1 MRSAREMENLMQ
13 SFPRLVLVGL
23 AAIALAAPVAGQR
36 SDDQISSKSIAL
48 MHQGQ
53 ALMAAG
59 KLEDAENALETALAV
74 DPRNRWAY
82 TDIARVA
89 EKQHLF
95 GKAVRMTDKALL
107 IEPNDPDA
115 IAVQGE
121 AMVEM
126 GATARAQENLQKL
139 QQICGAKSCPQVAQ
153 LSTAISRGPTVAS
166 AKTPDSPKKD

>member
-1 MRSAREMENLMQ
+1 
-13 SFPRLVLVGL
+13 
-23 AAIALAAPVAGQR
+23 
-36 SDDQISSKSIAL
+36 

-53 ALMAAG
+53 ALLAAG

-82 TDIARVA
+82 IDLAKVA
-89 EKQHLF
+89 EKQRLF
-95 GKAVRMTDKALL
+95 GKAIRMTNKALI
-107 IEPNDPDA
+107 IEPNDLDA

-139 QQICGAKSCPQVAQ
+139 QTICGTKACPQVAQ
-153 LSTAISRGPTVAS
+153 LSAAISRGPAVAA
-166 AKTPDSPKKD
+166 AKTPESPKKD

>member
-1 MRSAREMENLMQ
+1 MQ
-13 SFPRLVLVGL
+13 SFPRLLLAGF

-36 SDDQISSKSIAL
+36 PDDQIQPKSVEL
-48 MHQGQ
+48 MHQGK
-53 ALMAAG
+53 ALLSVG
-59 KLEDAENALETALAV
+59 KLEDAQNALETALAV

-82 TDIARVA
+82 VDLARVA
-89 EKQHLF
+89 ERQHLF
-95 GKAVRMTDKALL
+95 GKAMRMTEKALL

-139 QQICGAKSCPQVAQ
+139 QAICGAKGCPQVAQ
-153 LSTAISRGPTVAS
+153 LSAAISRGPTVAS
-166 AKTPDSPKKD
+166 AKTPETPKKD

>member
-1 MRSAREMENLMQ
+1 MQ
-13 SFPRLVLVGL
+13 SFPRLLLAGF

-36 SDDQISSKSIAL
+36 PDDQIQPKSVEL
-48 MHQGQ
+48 MHQGK
-53 ALMAAG
+53 ALLSAG
-59 KLEDAENALETALAV
+59 KLEDAQNALETALAV

-82 TDIARVA
+82 VDLARVA
-89 EKQHLF
+89 ERQHLF
-95 GKAVRMTDKALL
+95 GKAMRMTEQALL

-139 QQICGAKSCPQVAQ
+139 QSICGANGCPQVAQ
-153 LSTAISRGPTVAS
+153 LSAAISRGPTVAS
-166 AKTPDSPKKD
+166 AKAPETPKKD

>member
-1 MRSAREMENLMQ
+1 MQ
-13 SFPRLVLVGL
+13 PFPRLLL
-23 AAIALAAPVAGQR
+23 AGFAAAVLAAPVASQR
-36 SDDQISSKSIAL
+36 ADDQIQPKSVQL
-48 MHQGQ
+48 MHQGE
-53 ALMAAG
+53 ALMAAA

-82 TDIARVA
+82 IDIARVA

-126 GATARAQENLQKL
+126 GAIARAQQNLQKL

-153 LSTAISRGPTVAS
+153 LSAAISRGPAVAS
-166 AKTPDSPKKD
+166 VKTPDTAKRD

>member
-1 MRSAREMENLMQ
+1 MEKLMQ
-13 SFPRLVLVGL
+13 SFPRLLLAGF

-36 SDDQISSKSIAL
+36 SDDQIQPKSVEL

-82 TDIARVA
+82 VDLARVA

-95 GKAVRMTDKALL
+95 GKAIRMTNKALL

-126 GATARAQENLQKL
+126 GATARAQENLAKL
-139 QQICGAKSCPQVAQ
+139 HTICGVKGCPQIAE
-153 LSTAISRGPTVAS
+153 LSSAISRGPTVAS
-166 AKTPDSPKKD
+166 AKAPEVPKKD

>member
-1 MRSAREMENLMQ
+1 MENLMQ
-13 SFPRLVLVGL
+13 SFPRVLL
-23 AAIALAAPVAGQR
+23 AGFAAVALAAPVAGQR
-36 SDDQISSKSIAL
+36 PDDQIQPKSVEL

-59 KLEDAENALETALAV
+59 KLEQAEDVLETALAV

-82 TDIARVA
+82 IDIARVA

-95 GKAVRMTDKALL
+95 GKAIRMTNKALI

-139 QQICGAKSCPQVAQ
+139 QQICGAKSCPQVSQ

-166 AKTPDSPKKD
+166 AKTPDTPKKD

>member
-1 MRSAREMENLMQ
+1 MENLMQ

-36 SDDQISSKSIAL
+36 SDDQINPKSVAL

-59 KLEDAENALETALAV
+59 KLEEAENALETALAV

-139 QQICGAKSCPQVAQ
+139 QRICGAKSCPQVSQ
-153 LSTAISRGPTVAS
+153 LSAAISRGPTVAS
-166 AKTPDSPKKD
+166 AKTPDSPAKD

>member
-1 MRSAREMENLMQ
+1 MENLMQ

-153 LSTAISRGPTVAS
+153 LSAAISRGPTVAS

>member
-1 MRSAREMENLMQ
+1 MQ
-13 SFPRLVLVGL
+13 SFPRFLLAGI

-36 SDDQISSKSIAL
+36 SDDQINPKSVDL

-53 ALMAAG
+53 ALMSAG

-89 EKQHLF
+89 ERQHLF
-95 GKAVRMTDKALL
+95 GKAVLMTDKALL
-107 IEPNDPDA
+107 IDPNDTDA

-139 QQICGAKSCPQVAQ
+139 QQICGAKGCPQLAQ

>member
-1 MRSAREMENLMQ
+1 MQ
-13 SFPRLVLVGL
+13 PFPRLLLAGFAAAALV
-23 AAIALAAPVAGQR
+23 APVAGQR
-36 SDDQISSKSIAL
+36 SDDQIQPKSVQL
-48 MHQGQ
+48 MHQGE
-53 ALMAAG
+53 ALMAAA

-82 TDIARVA
+82 IDIARVA

-126 GATARAQENLQKL
+126 GAIARAQQNLQKL

-153 LSTAISRGPTVAS
+153 LSAAISRGPAVAS
-166 AKTPDSPKKD
+166 VKTPDTPKRD